1 MKKTIIMLFVSSIMV
16 LSSEAKNWH
25 PNEDVLSC
33 NSNIVLNYIMI
44 LQLNREYLI
53 NDIDEGVLYNER
65 DCILIKPEK
74 KGSIDERI
82 YRETI

>member
-16 LSSEAKNWH
+16 FSSEAKNWL

-33 NSNIVLNYIMI
+33 NSNIVLNYIML
-44 LQLNREYLI
+44 LQSNREYLI
-53 NDIDEGVLYNER
+53 NDIDEGVLYNEK

-74 KGSIDERI
+74 KGSINGSI
-82 YRETI
+82 YKETI